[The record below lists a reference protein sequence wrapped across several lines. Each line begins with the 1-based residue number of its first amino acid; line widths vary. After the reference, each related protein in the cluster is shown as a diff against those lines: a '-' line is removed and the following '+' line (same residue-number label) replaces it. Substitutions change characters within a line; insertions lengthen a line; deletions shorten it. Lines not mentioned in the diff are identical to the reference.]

1 MHLSARHFCAAL
13 FDGLV
18 EKELDEE
25 NVEGAVGDGENP
37 VEKVEAVCSRV
48 LAGALETR
56 EDGERGGEEEEE
68 EVEEEAKAKETNVK
82 GVILMVGLPLGESV
96 DFCEANDYGN
106 DSAQIQDAVLN
117 LEGSSLTPNKFG

>member
-1 MHLSARHFCAAL
+1 M
-13 FDGLV
+13 
-18 EKELDEE
+18 
-25 NVEGAVGDGENP
+25 
-37 VEKVEAVCSRV
+37 
-48 LAGALETR
+48 
-56 EDGERGGEEEEE
+56 
-68 EVEEEAKAKETNVK
+68 

>member
-1 MHLSARHFCAAL
+1 MQP
-13 FDGLV
+13 
-18 EKELDEE
+18 
-25 NVEGAVGDGENP
+25 GED
-37 VEKVEAVCSRV
+37 
-48 LAGALETR
+48 R
-56 EDGERGGEEEEE
+56 ECGGEEEEE
-68 EVEEEAKAKETNVK
+68 EVEEEAEAKKTNVK